1 MADWSD
7 LKAAVAEVIK
17 TNGNQEITGQIL
29 QNTLNSII
37 SNVGK
42 DCSFAGIATPTT
54 NPGAPDGNVF
64 YLASEPGTYSNFN
77 AIEIA
82 AGEAVILEW
91 RGSWM
96 KKNAGFATQQGFS
109 KLHDKIISEYNK
121 IFVNSGDYNRF
132 NSDTVNI
139 GSDFLYSKMINR

>member
-64 YLASEPGTYSNFN
+64 YLASEPGTYSNF
-77 AIEIA
+77 
-82 AGEAVILEW
+82 
-91 RGSWM
+91 
-96 KKNAGFATQQGFS
+96 
-109 KLHDKIISEYNK
+109 
-121 IFVNSGDYNRF
+121 
-132 NSDTVNI
+132 
-139 GSDFLYSKMINR
+139 